1 MVPPRI
7 GNFSILF
14 SFLSTPP
21 PRLPTSFPAGSK
33 ALLAGSEAHSAVE
46 GIIQA
51 PRLNLASR
59 MHMVFGMIYFEM

>member
-33 ALLAGSEAHSAVE
+33 ALLAGETE
-46 GIIQA
+46 GKKEGKKESKNEETQKGTKGQKRI
-51 PRLNLASR
+51 
-59 MHMVFGMIYFEM
+59 